1 MCVDLFGCLSLRQK
15 GVDEVTEFS
24 NYVGTFVS
32 DPIIKDFV
40 VSVVF
45 IAVTSAILHI
55 ITSLF
60 EKK

>member
-1 MCVDLFGCLSLRQK
+1 MID
-15 GVDEVTEFS
+15 FS
-24 NYVGTFVS
+24 NYVGTFIS
-32 DPIIKDFV
+32 EPIIKDFV

-60 EKK
+60 DRK

>member
-1 MCVDLFGCLSLRQK
+1 MYAYLFGCFDFCKKRVVQ
-15 GVDEVTEFS
+15 VIEFA
-24 NYVGTFVS
+24 NYVGSFITE
-32 DPIIKDFV
+32 PIIKDFV

-60 EKK
+60 ERK

>member
-1 MCVDLFGCLSLRQK
+1 MIDFA
-15 GVDEVTEFS
+15 
-24 NYVGTFVS
+24 NYVGTFIS
-32 DPIIKDFV
+32 EPLIKDFV

>member
-1 MCVDLFGCLSLRQK
+1 M
-15 GVDEVTEFS
+15 TEFS
-24 NYVGTFVS
+24 NYVGTFITE
-32 DPIIKDFV
+32 PIIKDFV

-60 EKK
+60 ERK

>member
-1 MCVDLFGCLSLRQK
+1 M
-15 GVDEVTEFS
+15 TEFS

>member
-1 MCVDLFGCLSLRQK
+1 M
-15 GVDEVTEFS
+15 TEFAT
-24 NYVGTFVS
+24 YVGTFIN